1 MKSATARSVEQI
13 VEEQIVKW
21 QKQRLEK
28 KKDKPTYIPR
38 PCMTISREPGS
49 GGTAIAAQLAE
60 ELGMDLVGRKI
71 IQQVAERTDL
81 SEKVITSLDEKD
93 VRRIDSFL
101 DSLFTA
107 RHIWPDEYLP
117 HLSKVIAAIGKQ
129 GNTIIIG
136 RGGQFL
142 LPPSESF
149 RVRISAPQGVRIRNA
164 MRYSGSNFE
173 TAERY
178 IQKADE
184 DRKAFHRKH
193 FGADWADSS
202 YYDLVANTGS
212 LGFEGSITVI
222 KTAFAEWLKNRQEL
236 ATDHNG
242 S

>member
-1 MKSATARSVEQI
+1 MKTATARSVEQI

-21 QKQRLEK
+21 QKQRIEK
-28 KKDKPTYIPR
+28 KKETSVYIPR

-49 GGTAIAAQLAE
+49 GGTGIAAQLAE

-129 GNTIIIG
+129 GNTIILG

-142 LPPSESF
+142 LPPSEAF
-149 RVRISAPQGVRIRNA
+149 RVRLSAPKEMRIRNA
-164 MRYSGSNFE
+164 MRYSGNNVE

-178 IQKADE
+178 VQKADE
-184 DRKAFHRKH
+184 DRKAFHLKH

-202 YYDLVANTGS
+202 YYDLVANTAS

-222 KTAFAEWLKNRQEL
+222 KTAFAEWLKNRQEQ
-236 ATDHNG
+236 TKDHN